1 GGRLGTVIRHGY
13 CLVMREAGM
22 GLAYQFAAKAAALCW
37 ECRARFDERRGSRFG
52 ERLLAEGQYCSSPGG
67 LQVLLEHL
75 GVALVVVQ
83 LGTLLGQAL
92 HRAGLEA
99 AFAEPVRG
107 TCGKH
112 EQPGQRAA
120 S

>member
-1 GGRLGTVIRHGY
+1 MALIGFLKSSSFMPVARHSARAPAM
-13 CLVMREAGM
+13 LTPWVEVLERASGM

-99 AFAEPVRG
+99 AF
-107 TCGKH
+107 
-112 EQPGQRAA
+112 
-120 S
+120 